1 MIRIIEVQSNEYNL
15 IQHIVYTTWPIA
27 YGEILSK
34 EQLDYMLGKFYTIK
48 ALNKNVEDGHRFLFA
63 KEGDDT
69 LGFIGYENNYNGLA
83 ATKIHK
89 IYILPDTQGKGIG
102 KLLIDRVTEIAKEDQ
117 SVKLSLNV
125 NRYNTAQAFYRK
137 LGFEIVLSEDI
148 AIGNGY
154 LMEDYVMEKAI

>member
-1 MIRIIEVQSNEYNL
+1 MITIVEAQPNEYNL

-34 EQLDYMLGKFYTIK
+34 EQLDYMLAKFYSIE
-48 ALNKNVEDGHRFLFA
+48 ALNKNVQDGHCFLLA

-69 LGFIGYENNYNGLA
+69 LGFIGYENAYTNLPI
-83 ATKIHK
+83 TKIHK
-89 IYILPDTQGKGIG
+89 IYILPETQGKGIG
-102 KLLIDRVTEIAKEDQ
+102 KLLIDTVQEFAKANHSD
-117 SVKLSLNV
+117 KLSLNV
-125 NRYNTAQAFYRK
+125 NRFNLARNFYAK
-137 LGFEIVLSEDI
+137 LGFEITKSEDI